1 MLLSR
6 LVGTELLGDRQAAL
20 CSVCIV
26 GFYASVRLMV
36 SWRHLVGDGDGIDDM
51 ARIYC
56 KNLGLESLERKT
68 CKGKVCFLQEH
79 DVEADGIGLNNR
91 LCGS

>member
-1 MLLSR
+1 MFFIRLEKENMATFMLLSR

-36 SWRHLVGDGDGIDDM
+36 SWRHLVGDGDGIDGYGKDLLQKKWI
-51 ARIYC
+51 RI
-56 KNLGLESLERKT
+56 T
-68 CKGKVCFLQEH
+68 
-79 DVEADGIGLNNR
+79 
-91 LCGS
+91 

>member
-1 MLLSR
+1 MVTFMLLSR

-36 SWRHLVGDGDGIDDM
+36 SWRHLVGDGDGIDGT
-51 ARIYC
+51 AKICCKKWIRI
-56 KNLGLESLERKT
+56 T
-68 CKGKVCFLQEH
+68 
-79 DVEADGIGLNNR
+79 
-91 LCGS
+91 